1 MWTVDDEIRD
11 ELSDIAKQLNYV
23 DGNNSSKADNNN
35 SADNNNGKSLDGK
48 LIERIEKNVDYLP
61 KKLYDKLDMY
71 YVTERA

>member
-1 MWTVDDEIRD
+1 MFPLKEIKGIK
-11 ELSDIAKQLNYV
+11 LTQ
-23 DGNNSSKADNNN
+23 
-35 SADNNNGKSLDGK
+35 